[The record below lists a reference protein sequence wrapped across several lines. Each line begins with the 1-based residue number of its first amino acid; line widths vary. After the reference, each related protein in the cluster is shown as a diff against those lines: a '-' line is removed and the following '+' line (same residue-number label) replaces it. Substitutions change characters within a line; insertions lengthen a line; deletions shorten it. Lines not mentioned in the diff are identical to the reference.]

1 MEKQVKNPEDT
12 TQVDVTADAKA
23 MAELEAKAKAKA
35 DADAKAKADAD
46 AKAKEE
52 AETFDEDGELAEIID
67 EAKRIF
73 KMHPQ
78 ASELHFAS
86 DGTAFFEPF
95 PAKNYANK
103 LKDKEVTVIKR
114 KSLKF

>member
-1 MEKQVKNPEDT
+1 MAKEEKP
-12 TQVDVTADAKA
+12 QVDVAAEEKAKEA
-23 MAELEAKAKAKA
+23 VEAKAKAEA
-35 DADAKAKADAD
+35 EAKEAAE

-52 AETFDEDGELAEIID
+52 AEAKAKAEAAVETLDDES

-78 ASELHFAS
+78 APELHFAS